1 MTEDPE
7 LAQRMRVGLES
18 RAREAE
24 TTAPVVSRARAAAS
38 RRRGARVAGLVAA
51 AVAAV
56 AVTVTGFVVDRAG
69 SPGGVDRPGTVDE
82 PSGEVAN
89 GPWRTEYWRD
99 LRVDV
104 PADWGYGGAPQE
116 GTPETVACGA
126 VATVSATGERLPR
139 EDPTMPYVGRPIAQ
153 TDLCDVYPWIGPNDV
168 PPQAPYVW
176 LGAAVERGTVDL
188 GDGWVQET
196 VDVNGSRLTVATRD
210 AGLRERILDS
220 AGGGETCMS
229 EVDTRGATFP
239 RLSAGDAEDAD
250 TLTVCAYRAEEG
262 PAAGATAALVYA
274 TRLDG
279 AAVRSYLAALGSA
292 GAPEDQCPNAD
303 LVEAEWAV
311 LELGDSDGTVVR
323 RDIVHLACPGVDV
336 GGATLDGF
344 RLVELTPALVEP
356 WAVGGVPA
364 VLYGPTGGKGAMVD
378 SFIGPQG

>member
-7 LAQRMRVGLES
+7 LARRMRAGLES
-18 RAREAE
+18 RAGEAD

-38 RRRGARVAGLVAA
+38 RRRGARLTGLVAA

-56 AVTVTGFVVDRAG
+56 AVTGFVVDRAG
-69 SPGGVDRPGTVDE
+69 SPGGIDRPGAVDE
-82 PSGEVAN
+82 PSGEVAD

-99 LRVDV
+99 MRVDV

-126 VATVSATGERLPR
+126 VAMVSATGERLPR

-153 TDLCDVYPWIGPNDV
+153 TDLCQVYPWIGPNDV

-176 LGAAVERGTVDL
+176 LGAAVEPGTVDL

-239 RLSAGDAEDAD
+239 RVPAGTPKTPRRSRSAPIAPTRVPPRVPRQDSSTPRVPTGRPSV
-250 TLTVCAYRAEEG
+250 TTSTRSVP
-262 PAAGATAALVYA
+262 PALRRTSARTPTSSRPSGSSSSWATPTARSSGATSCTWCARAS
-274 TRLDG
+274 TWTER
-279 AAVRSYLAALGSA
+279 RSTASGS
-292 GAPEDQCPNAD
+292 
-303 LVEAEWAV
+303 
-311 LELGDSDGTVVR
+311 S
-323 RDIVHLACPGVDV
+323 
-336 GGATLDGF
+336 
-344 RLVELTPALVEP
+344 
-356 WAVGGVPA
+356 
-364 VLYGPTGGKGAMVD
+364 
-378 SFIGPQG
+378 S

>member
-18 RAREAE
+18 RAREAD

-38 RRRGARVAGLVAA
+38 RRRGARVGGLVAA

-364 VLYGPTGGKGAMVD
+364 VLYGPTGGEGAMVD